1 MLSDRS
7 WGEDW
12 CGDAFIAE
20 GREGGEFTGD
30 MKEPIFVNSIAYGI
44 HRREV
49 REASHGKGA
58 GDSGG
63 RTSDDRKIKKDVPSN
78 RKEPGPRRSDEDVD
92 AVWHRRSRP
101 RNF

>member
-1 MLSDRS
+1 
-7 WGEDW
+7 
-12 CGDAFIAE
+12 
-20 GREGGEFTGD
+20 

-49 REASHGKGA
+49 GDARHGKA
-58 GDSGG
+58 GGSGG